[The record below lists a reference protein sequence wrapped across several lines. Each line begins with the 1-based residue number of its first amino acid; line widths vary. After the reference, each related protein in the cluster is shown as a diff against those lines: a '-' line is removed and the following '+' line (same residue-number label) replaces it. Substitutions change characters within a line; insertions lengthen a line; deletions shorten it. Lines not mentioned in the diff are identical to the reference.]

1 MSKKLFILSGT
12 LVLALAVLLAGMQVF
27 SKRES
32 NPFSPPAMKPL
43 PARATA
49 ADRQIQIAEARI
61 KSLPTSPDGYNLL
74 AAAYMQKARETGDFG
89 FNDRAETTLNRS
101 LEIAPDDSS
110 ALILRS
116 SLLLTY
122 HRFQEALT
130 AANRGQV
137 AGRESADLY
146 GVMTDALVELGDYPA
161 AVEAAQKMMDLR
173 PDSAAYSRASYLRA
187 LHGDGEG
194 AIEAMVVAVK
204 AANPRNPENAGWY
217 RVHLGL
223 NLMNEG
229 KRAEGEREFDTA
241 LEMFPNYHLALAAK
255 ARARVADDDFEAAI
269 HFYRQAQE
277 RVPLPEVVIALGDLY
292 AKLGR
297 ANEAKQQ
304 YELVDFIEGQAARNT
319 TYSRQLALFWA
330 DHNMKLNE
338 ALEIMRRERAARA
351 DIYTSDALAWC
362 LFKKGQLA
370 EAKEA
375 IEQAMRL
382 GTRDARIFYHAGMI
396 YDGLNDSQRAVKYL
410 KLALDADFSFD
421 VLHADAARRK
431 LGELTKKGKQE
442 RS

>member
-1 MSKKLFILSGT
+1 MSKKLFILSAA
-12 LVLALAVLLAGMQVF
+12 LVLAVAVSLAGMQVF

-32 NPFSPPAMKPL
+32 NSFSTSAMQPL

-89 FNDRAETTLNRS
+89 FNARAEATLSRS
-101 LEIAPDDSS
+101 LQIAPDDSS

-122 HRFQEALT
+122 HRFGEALKE
-130 AANRGQV
+130 AKRAQV
-137 AGRESADLY
+137 PGRESADLY

-173 PDSAAYSRASYLRA
+173 PDAVAYSRASYLRA
-187 LHGDGEG
+187 LHGDERG
-194 AIEAMVVAVK
+194 AIEAMMVAVK
-204 AANPRNPENAGWY
+204 AANPRNPEHGGWY

-223 NLMNEG
+223 NLMNAG

-241 LEMFPNYHLALAAK
+241 LEMFPDYHLALAAK
-255 ARARVADDDFEAAI
+255 ARARVAAGDFDTAI
-269 HFYRQAQE
+269 RFYRQAQE

-292 AKLGR
+292 SKLGR

-304 YELVDFIEGQAARNT
+304 YELVDFIERQAAGNT

-362 LFKKGQLA
+362 LFKNGQLA
-370 EAKEA
+370 EAKEE
-375 IEQAMRL
+375 IKQAMRL
-382 GTRDARIFYHAGMI
+382 GTRDARILYHAGMI
-396 YDGLNDSQRAVKYL
+396 YDGLDDRQRAVKYL

-421 VLHADAARRK
+421 VLQADAAKRR
-431 LGELTKKGKQE
+431 LSELTKKA